1 MPIEIVEGDPCKYC
15 NSCCKEV
22 EVEFQY
28 YWVDTGLN
36 LVEKVTSY
44 ICGTCKVI
52 SIQVTEHWEE
62 REE

>member
-1 MPIEIVEGDPCKYC
+1 MPIEIIGGHPCKYC
-15 NSCCKEV
+15 NNCSKEV

-28 YWVDTGLN
+28 YWVDTGSI

-52 SIQVTEHWEE
+52 SIKITKHWEE